1 MFFSA
6 TVVMLVCLFI
16 SMLIPVGNWIVFVL
30 WGIVYSIAYAAVVAR
45 FGLNQDERQSV
56 IRKMIKK

>member
-1 MFFSA
+1 
-6 TVVMLVCLFI
+6 MLVCLFI